1 MIASLRRAAVLV
13 VALLAAGGPAAQP
26 LDSEATRTIAAL
38 GLRPGLRVADVGAG
52 NGEWAE
58 RIGREVGETGHI
70 YATEVEGD
78 KLQSVQT
85 RLKEAGLK
93 NVTTILGT
101 QEDTGL
107 PPRVLR
113 RDPAAH
119 GLSPFHRSPPDAG
132 QPPQRSTRGGRPV
145 SS

>member
-1 MIASLRRAAVLV
+1 PHAASTLRRITKMLRARRYDVVGREASMIANCRRAAALV
-13 VALLAAGGPAAQP
+13 VALLAAGGPAAQSV
-26 LDSEATRTIAAL
+26 DSEAARTFEAL
-38 GLRPGLRVADVGAG
+38 GLRAGLRVADVGAG

-107 PPRVLR
+107 P
-113 RDPAAH
+113 
-119 GLSPFHRSPPDAG
+119 
-132 QPPQRSTRGGRPV
+132 
-145 SS
+145 